1 MCVCVCV
8 CLYIYIYTHIYIF
21 TRRLVASSSVAP
33 SRSSSAT
40 VVCEPRRALRL
51 FSRLARPSRG
61 CFAANGSADAGLL
74 PHALARHT
82 GEPALLSVLADLL
95 VHAADPAP
103 TRPAALPAPQACQ
116 GATR

>member
-1 MCVCVCV
+1 M
-8 CLYIYIYTHIYIF
+8 YILEGLSPPAAW
-21 TRRLVASSSVAP
+21 RPPA
-33 SRSSSAT
+33 
-40 VVCEPRRALRL
+40 PRRRPWCASPAALSAY

-82 GEPALLSVLADLL
+82 GEPALLSVLAHLL

-116 GATR
+116 GATC